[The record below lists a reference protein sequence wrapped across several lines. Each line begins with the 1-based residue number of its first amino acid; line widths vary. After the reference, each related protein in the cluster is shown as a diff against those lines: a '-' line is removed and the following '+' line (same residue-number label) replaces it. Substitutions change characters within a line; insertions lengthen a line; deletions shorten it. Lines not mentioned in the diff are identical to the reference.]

1 MLLENS
7 KQNQKHKMQ
16 LWRSK
21 ISDVAADVTAHN
33 AIAPILVM
41 LFVLLSA
48 NAQAATGFLKSKDTQ
63 AFTQVCYYDV
73 LGDTHSL
80 NIKSTDL
87 CPLTYEFDTLPK
99 LSKPAPSAKKTGFF
113 KDDETSGFSRLCSY
127 DVLGDTYVLTI
138 GSTEICPLTYQF

>member
-1 MLLENS
+1 MLLKNS
-7 KQNQKHKMQ
+7 SQNENQKVITWLSQ
-16 LWRSK
+16 VGD
-21 ISDVAADVTAHN
+21 I
-33 AIAPILVM
+33 IAPVLVM
-41 LFVLLSA
+41 LFVLLST

-113 KDDETSGFSRLCSY
+113 KHDETSGFSRLCSY